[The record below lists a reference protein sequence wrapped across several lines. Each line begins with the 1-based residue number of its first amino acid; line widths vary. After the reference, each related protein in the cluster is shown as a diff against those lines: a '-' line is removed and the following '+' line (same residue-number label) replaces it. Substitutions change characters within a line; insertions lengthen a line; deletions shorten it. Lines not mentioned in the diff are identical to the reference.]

1 LAARPEAIELSRP
14 IGERWSRAQRMQE
27 VPNESDFVIQVS
39 RTFVE
44 ATFRPTGSVFI
55 FRRYTN
61 PKDIADF
68 GPLSPEARIRAPTR
82 RRGTPAFSSWEIQA
96 MAFRLASE
104 AARRVP

>member
-1 LAARPEAIELSRP
+1 
-14 IGERWSRAQRMQE
+14 MQE

-61 PKDIADF
+61 AKDIADF

-96 MAFRLASE
+96 TAFRLASE
-104 AARRVP
+104 AARRAGQTER